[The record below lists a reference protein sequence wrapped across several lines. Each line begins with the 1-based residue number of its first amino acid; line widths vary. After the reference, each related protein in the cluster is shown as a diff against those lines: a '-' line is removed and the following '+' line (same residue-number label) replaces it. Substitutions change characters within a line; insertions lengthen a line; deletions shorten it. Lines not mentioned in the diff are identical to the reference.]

1 MTEPY
6 DFNTG
11 VHTNVQ
17 ITIDLNELVWARGE
31 HLKQEM
37 SVNQAEYLAET
48 LRRTLTW
55 DTMYGMIDQ
64 AILEFFENH
73 EHPEIWDPH
82 YGEIQPEP
90 GREDELNKLEKAAKA
105 REKAKKE
112 FEMVDLVSPAWTIQ
126 VPRRITKDAK

>member
-1 MTEPY
+1 MEAY
-6 DFNTG
+6 DNTG

-31 HLKQEM
+31 FLKQEM

-90 GREDELNKLEKAAKA
+90 GREAELNQMEKAAKL
-105 REKAKKE
+105 REKARNE

-126 VPRRITKDAK
+126 VPRRKK

>member
-1 MTEPY
+1 MAI
-6 DFNTG
+6 DN
-11 VHTNVQ
+11 NVK
-17 ITIDLNELVWARGE
+17 ITIDLNDLVWSRGE
-31 HLKQEM
+31 FLKQEM
-37 SVNQAEYLAET
+37 SVNQAEYIAET

-55 DTMYGMIDQ
+55 DTLYHMVDSS
-64 AILEFFENH
+64 ILEFFDNH

-90 GREDELNKLEKAAKA
+90 GREDELNSMEKQAKQ

-126 VPRRITKDAK
+126 VPQRIKKDDPKVD